1 MLKQLKDKIKKISID
16 GSIRTAVFISFTLI
30 ALVCTLLAGVSI
42 YLRYS
47 RQLDSAIQN
56 ENAVIAKQVNQSL
69 NSYLRNMIGLASSVS
84 YNVVKGANIDEPTAV
99 SDAFQ
104 TLYSTYADHVENIVL
119 FSSTGEM
126 LVTAPYG
133 TLKRGVDVTSEEWFL
148 LAGSETENFHFF
160 TPTIKNIFKD
170 QTYGYS
176 YVIPMSCSVEI
187 TRGKMTEQG
196 ILLIMLKYGGVSEI
210 LSRIALS
217 NDGYLY
223 LVDSNGTLIYHPKR
237 QQIESGYYSEMSLEA
252 LSLSDGSYVRKYT
265 GVNKTVIINTVGYTG
280 WRVVSVIDRTGI
292 SLDSLQNTLFVALI
306 ILLIFNF
313 IIIINLFIAKRLT
326 TPIEKLER
334 SVQNVEK
341 LSAGGDIYIGG
352 SAEIRQLGKTIKN
365 MVEIMRGLADDIV
378 SEHEQLQKS
387 ELDALQAQINPHF
400 LYNTLDI
407 IVWMIENGRPQD
419 AVRAVSALAR
429 FFRISL
435 SKGSNIITVEQEL
448 EHVRNYLLIQGMRY
462 KDKFTYSIIADEG
475 TKMLSTIKLV
485 VQPLVENAIYHGMDF
500 MDGDGAL
507 IVHAETN
514 GECLDITVTDNG
526 LGMPQEVVDHL
537 LVSNTPISK
546 GSGVGLKNVNDRIQ
560 LYFGKEYGVRIESM
574 PDIGTRITLH
584 MPAIPCKPEGDR

>member
-1 MLKQLKDKIKKISID
+1 MFKKIANKIKKFTFD

-30 ALVCTLLAGVSI
+30 TLLCTLLAGMSV

-56 ENAVIAKQVNQSL
+56 ENAIIAKQVNQSL
-69 NSYLRNMIGLASSVS
+69 NSYLRDMIGLASSLN
-84 YNVVKGANIDEPTAV
+84 YNVIKGADLEDGAST
-99 SDAFQ
+99 SQDFQ
-104 TLYSTYADHVENIVL
+104 TLYSTYTDYVENIVL
-119 FSSTGEM
+119 FSSSGEM

-133 TLKRGVDVTSEEWFL
+133 SLKKNANVTNEEWFTR
-148 LAGSETENFHFF
+148 AISETENFHFF
-160 TPTIKNIFKD
+160 TPTTKNIFKD

-176 YVIPMSCSVEI
+176 YVIPLSCSVEI
-187 TRGKMTEQG
+187 TRGRTTEQG
-196 ILLIMLKYGGVSEI
+196 VLLIMLRYGGVSEL
-210 LSRIALS
+210 LSRVSLS

-223 LVDSNGTLIYHPKR
+223 LADSNGTIIYHPKR
-237 QQIESGYYSEMSLEA
+237 QQIESGYFSEASLEM
-252 LSLSDGSYVRKYT
+252 LELSDGSYVRRLD
-265 GVNKTVIINTVGYTG
+265 GGNKTVIINTVGYTG
-280 WRVVSVIDRTGI
+280 WRVVSIIDRTGI
-292 SLDSLQNTLFVALI
+292 TLDSLQNILFVAVI

-334 SVQNVEK
+334 SVQSIEK

-352 SAEIRQLGKTIKN
+352 STEIRQLGQTIKN
-365 MVEIMRGLADDIV
+365 MVDIMRNLADDIV
-378 SEHEQLQKS
+378 AEHEQLQKS

-407 IVWMIENGRPQD
+407 IVWMIENGHPQD
-419 AVRAVSALAR
+419 AVRAVSALAK

-462 KDKFTYSIIADEG
+462 KDKFSYSIIADEG
-475 TKMLSTIKLV
+475 TKQLSTIKLV

-507 IVHAETN
+507 IVHAELVD
-514 GECLDITVTDNG
+514 GCLDITVTDNG
-526 LGMPQEVVDHL
+526 LGMPQEVVDRL
-537 LVSNTPISK
+537 LISNTPIST
-546 GSGVGLKNVNDRIQ
+546 GSGVGLKNVNDRIR
-560 LYFGKEYGVRIESM
+560 LYFGDEYGVRIESM

-584 MPAIPCKPEGDR
+584 MPALPFKSEADK